1 MCDSG
6 KSLFGT
12 YSDNFIQVMS
22 LLSIFVTNTKNFMEA
37 VKIVFKQKG
46 FVASGLSTQIRV
58 APKPV
63 NFSIG

>member
-22 LLSIFVTNTKNFMEA
+22 LLSKLYSNKKALSHQVFQHKFVLLQNQL
-37 VKIVFKQKG
+37 ISQ
-46 FVASGLSTQIRV
+46 
-58 APKPV
+58 
-63 NFSIG
+63 